1 MTDQQQITFTL
12 KLPGIQIFLIVYAIL
27 IISLHIYLLS
37 DMSRVAT
44 TKFST
49 LYVEIAVFILSI
61 LLFIGT
67 LVWFIT
73 YRKKVREDAKNDNE
87 ASLEKVWVI
96 SDLTPTT
103 MGTGTR
109 TANHTSTGQ
118 DTNVSNGNNTNS
130 GLTLNQNNIENSTY
144 LPFMEHEVDDDGIKR
159 VRSKN

>member
-12 KLPGIQIFLIVYAIL
+12 KLPGIQIFLIVYAII

-49 LYVEIAVFILSI
+49 LYAEIAVFILSI
-61 LLFIGT
+61 LLFIGA

-73 YRKKVREDAKNDNE
+73 YRKKVRDDAKNDNE
-87 ASLEKVWVI
+87 ASMEKVWVI

-109 TANHTSTGQ
+109 SANATSTGHN
-118 DTNVSNGNNTNS
+118 TNVGDGNNTNTAS
-130 GLTLNQNNIENSTY
+130 TLNQNNNDNSTY

-159 VRSKN
+159 IRSKN